1 MSVAE
6 RGYEG
11 ELSQVVQAGAAQE
24 EGKGAEEA
32 NLHGAQIADTM
43 LFTVNGS
50 VNETQDTHVW
60 TQQTRC
66 AEGPISYR

>member
-1 MSVAE
+1 
-6 RGYEG
+6 
-11 ELSQVVQAGAAQE
+11 
-24 EGKGAEEA
+24 
-32 NLHGAQIADTM
+32 M